1 MPLTYDVRI
10 YSIETRRDR
19 PKPYRVRWL
28 VGDQK
33 HSKSYTVKAQADGR
47 RSELMTALRKGE
59 QFDAESGLPASELRA
74 LNGSVTWYEHTRAYI
89 ERRWDRLPAKSR
101 RNDADALATITPALV
116 KSTAGKP
123 SPRALRTALYGWA
136 YNKSRWDQDHP
147 DEVVTALRWVEKNS
161 LPISALEDPATLRVA
176 LDAVSTLLDGSPAAG
191 RTARRK
197 RACLSDVLGLAVERR
212 YFSVPVNPLA
222 TVKWSAPKS
231 TEEVDPAS
239 VANPR
244 QVRALLEGVRRQGD
258 RGAHLEAFFGCLY
271 YAAMRPAEAVGL
283 TASQCQLPESGW
295 GNLTLRGGIVHAG
308 RDWTDDGRAHQVRH
322 LKARAERESRIVP
335 IPPHFVAMLRL
346 HIARHG
352 TAPDGRL
359 FRTSRGGVIQD
370 TGYGEVW
377 ADTRT
382 FVLTPEEAASPLARR
397 PYDLR
402 CAGVSFWLFSGVD
415 PMEVAR
421 RAGHSVAVLLR
432 VYAKVLAQAQERA
445 NRQIEAGLREWHG
458 DSPLPLGDAWGTR
471 TDQGWDSPGTR

>member
-1 MPLTYDVRI
+1 MPFTYDVRV

-28 VGDQK
+28 VGPQK

-59 QFDAESGLPASELRA
+59 QFDVETGLPASELRA
-74 LNGSVTWYEHTRAYI
+74 LNGSVTWYEHTRAYVAG
-89 ERRWDRLPAKSR
+89 RWDRLPAKSR
-101 RNDADALATITPALV
+101 RNDADALATITPVLV
-116 KSTAGKP
+116 KATAGRP
-123 SPRALRTALYGWA
+123 APRVLRRALYGWA
-136 YNKSRWDQDHP
+136 YNKSRWAQEP
-147 DEVVTALRWVEKNS
+147 PAEVADALRWVEKNS
-161 LPISALEDPATLRVA
+161 VAISALEDPATLRTA
-176 LDAVSTLLDGSPAAG
+176 LDALSRLLDGSPAAG

-212 YFSVPVNPLA
+212 YFTIPVNPLT
-222 TVKWSAPKS
+222 TVKWTAPKS

-244 QVRALLEGVRRQGD
+244 QVRELLEAVRAQGE

-283 TASQCQLPESGW
+283 KASQCHLPKRGW
-295 GNLTLRGGIVHAG
+295 GHLTLRGGIVHAG
-308 RDWTDDGRAHQVRH
+308 HDWTDDDRAHQERH
-322 LKARAERESRIVP
+322 LKARAVRDSRVVP
-335 IPPHFVAMLRL
+335 IPPHYVAMLRW
-346 HIARHG
+346 HVERYGA
-352 TAPDGRL
+352 APDGRL

-377 ADTRT
+377 
-382 FVLTPEEAASPLARR
+382 VEARSAALSPFEVTSPLARR

-432 VYAKVLAQAQERA
+432 VYAKVLAQAQDRA
-445 NRQIEAGLREWHG
+445 NRQIEAGLREWH
-458 DSPLPLGDAWGTR
+458 
-471 TDQGWDSPGTR
+471 